1 MFALKYMNTTW
12 NITVLLKII
21 FSKAEIIRKNTSA
34 RLLSRNGKIQFYATD
49 F

>member
-1 MFALKYMNTTW
+1 MFALKYMNSTW
-12 NITVLLKII
+12 NITVLLKIT

-34 RLLSRNGKIQFYATD
+34 MLLGRNGKIQFYTTD